1 MIGRMLFVWLLVL
14 NLGVA
19 AWWWLNDAREPA
31 IVGDA
36 AESESPIP
44 RLELVD
50 EARESAADATPAVTA
65 NVEQAPTATPDAD
78 AGELA
83 VEPAPAAPVCAS
95 FGPYP
100 DQGAAATARAAL
112 PSGAQAEVRSVGA
125 ARARGFN
132 VSMPP
137 LADREAAQ
145 SMAARLR
152 AAGFNDLIVI
162 GEGPDANGIALGR
175 FGSEDN
181 ARRHQA
187 ALQAKGFTAQIVP
200 VGGDGG
206 AQFWLDVRAPAG
218 FDASAQRTRLS
229 AAQARPRDC

>member
-1 MIGRMLFVWLLVL
+1 MKLISRM
-14 NLGVA
+14 
-19 AWWWLNDAREPA
+19 
-31 IVGDA
+31 
-36 AESESPIP
+36 
-44 RLELVD
+44 
-50 EARESAADATPAVTA
+50 
-65 NVEQAPTATPDAD
+65 
-78 AGELA
+78 
-83 VEPAPAAPVCAS
+83 APAAVAWGRS
-95 FGPYP
+95 
-100 DQGAAATARAAL
+100 AL
-112 PSGAQAEVRSVGA
+112 SKVS
-125 ARARGFN
+125 